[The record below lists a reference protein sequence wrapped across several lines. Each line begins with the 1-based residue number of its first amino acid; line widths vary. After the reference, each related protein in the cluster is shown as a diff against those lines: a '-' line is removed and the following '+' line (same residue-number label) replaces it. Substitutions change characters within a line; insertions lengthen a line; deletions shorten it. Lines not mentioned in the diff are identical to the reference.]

1 MKIMIKLTKA
11 AMLYKAGVQF
21 CISSSGSAGGAYRV
35 RNLPNHAAMAAAY
48 GLPKDV
54 ALKSITIYAAEILG
68 IDSQVGSL
76 EAGKD
81 ATLFI
86 STGDPLEIRTNV
98 LQAYIQGRK
107 IDMGDKHKALY
118 NKYQEKY
125 RQLGILKK

>member
-1 MKIMIKLTKA
+1 
-11 AMLYKAGVQF
+11 
-21 CISSSGSAGGAYRV
+21 
-35 RNLPNHAAMAAAY
+35 MAAAY

-54 ALKSITIYAAEILG
+54 ALRSITLSAAEILG
-68 IDSQVGSL
+68 IESQVGSL

-86 STGDPLEIRTNV
+86 SNGDPLEIRTNV

-107 IDMGDKHKALY
+107 IDMGDKHKSLY
-118 NKYQEKY
+118 NKYQQKY